1 MTIALC
7 FLTIGDL
14 SQPAMWEAFL
24 AKAGEATFYCHPK
37 SPDEVSTGFLKGA
50 MIAERV
56 ATGHGQVSLVE
67 ATLNLFRAAY
77 ADQRNQHFILLSDTT
92 VPIVAFADVARELAG
107 LHGKSIISF
116 RIPAAGTEHFRRQ
129 SALPADCRFNPFFEH
144 DQWII
149 LSRKHMGLLL
159 EKPKLECF
167 ARMFAPDEHYFMN
180 VLAHHCGMKPD
191 EVLNRRKTF
200 MNWKE
205 REVKEVKDAA
215 GRLLKRT
222 VHPRTYHAL
231 TSSDVLQARG
241 AGCWF
246 FRKVS
251 RQADCSGL
259 LNFVS

>member
-1 MTIALC
+1 MNFALC
-7 FLTIGDL
+7 FLTVGDL

-24 AKAGEATFYCHPK
+24 DGAGSASIYCHPK
-37 SPDEVSTGFLKGA
+37 HPADVATGFLRDSIIG
-50 MIAERV
+50 ERV
-56 ATGHGQVSLVE
+56 ATAHGHVSLVE

-77 ADQRNQHFILLSDTT
+77 ADHRNQHFILLSDSA
-92 VPIVAFADVARELAG
+92 VPVVAYADVERDLTGLA
-107 LHGKSIISF
+107 GKSIISF

-129 SALPADCRFNPFFEH
+129 SALPADCRFPPFFEH
-144 DQWII
+144 DQWVV
-149 LSRKHMGLLL
+149 LSREHVSLLL
-159 EKPKLECF
+159 EKPQLQDF

-180 VLAHHCGMKPD
+180 VLAHRCGMKPD

-200 MNWKE
+200 VNWKD

-215 GRLLKRT
+215 GRLVKRT
-222 VHPRTYHAL
+222 VHPRTYDSL

-241 AGCWF
+241 MGCWF

-251 RQADCSGL
+251 RNADCSGL